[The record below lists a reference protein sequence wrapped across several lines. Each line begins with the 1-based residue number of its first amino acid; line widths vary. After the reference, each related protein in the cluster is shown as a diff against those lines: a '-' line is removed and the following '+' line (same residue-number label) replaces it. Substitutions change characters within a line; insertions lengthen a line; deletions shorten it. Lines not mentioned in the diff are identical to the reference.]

1 MMNQIPNPRAEID
14 DLSRVVSDAL
24 KQAKSGLTVSL
35 SDLDDRANKLCQY
48 LLSLPAPEARPYA
61 AKLECLVDGLNL
73 LEETISAN
81 FNVLSAGT
89 GLPESLPH
97 ASK

>member
-35 SDLDDRANKLCQY
+35 SDLDAVLC
-48 LLSLPAPEARPYA
+48 
-61 AKLECLVDGLNL
+61 C
-73 LEETISAN
+73 N
-81 FNVLSAGT
+81 FNDLASDGAMTRRDNAPRIT
-89 GLPESLPH
+89 GLRTVALNSNGNV
-97 ASK
+97 SRVS